1 MLKVENVTK
10 RYGNIIANDNVSF
23 ELLDNQITI
32 LLGENGA
39 GKSTIIKAITGFLNY
54 DGTIDLDGKDAKDL
68 ETKKQIGFVPEVPE
82 LYGELTVWQQIQFVA
97 YAYGIKDFEDIA
109 EKYLHF
115 FRIIDKKHELCGAL
129 SKGMKQKVSIISA
142 LVLNPRVLILDEPMV
157 GLDPE
162 AIRDLRNLLNELKS
176 TCCIM
181 LSTHIIDTVASIW
194 DQALIMNKGKLVY
207 KAHRDSF
214 DNAEGSLEEIYF
226 EKKGQ

>member
-10 RYGNIIANDNVSF
+10 QYGNIFANSNVSF
-23 ELLDNQITI
+23 ELKDNQITI

-54 DGTIDLDGKDAKDL
+54 EGEITLDGKDAKDL

-97 YAYGIKDFEDIA
+97 YAYGVKDFEEEA
-109 EKYLHF
+109 NKYLEL
-115 FRIIDKKHELCGAL
+115 FRISEKKDELCGSL
-129 SKGMKQKVSIISA
+129 SKGMKQKVSVISA
-142 LVLNPRVLILDEPMV
+142 LVLKPRVLILDEPMV

-176 TCCIM
+176 ECCIM
-181 LSTHIIDTVASIW
+181 LSTHIIDTVVNIW
-194 DQALIMNKGKLVY
+194 DQVLIMNKGKLVY
-207 KAHRDSF
+207 RAHKDTFDDSK
-214 DNAEGSLEEIYF
+214 GTLEEIYF
-226 EKKGQ
+226 EKKGL